1 MLKLKELRE
10 ERNLN
15 MQQAAKAI
23 GIPYTTYVSYE
34 KGERSPSLQALIR
47 LAHHY
52 HVSVD
57 YMLCLTDK
65 KEETH
70 NDDQ

>member
-34 KGERSPSLQALIR
+34 KGERAPSLQALIR

-65 KEETH
+65 KEE
-70 NDDQ
+70 